1 MMDTGKALEIV
12 HAMATSLLNRHGEF
26 LASNPAEA
34 REALAVVEDLI
45 VNNFEVEEDELTAP
59 FGKE

>member
-12 HAMATSLLNRHGEF
+12 HDMATALLTRHGRF
-26 LASNPAEA
+26 RGRNPAEA
-34 REALAVVEDLI
+34 REALAVVENLI
-45 VNNFEVEEDELTAP
+45 VTNFEVEEDELTAP